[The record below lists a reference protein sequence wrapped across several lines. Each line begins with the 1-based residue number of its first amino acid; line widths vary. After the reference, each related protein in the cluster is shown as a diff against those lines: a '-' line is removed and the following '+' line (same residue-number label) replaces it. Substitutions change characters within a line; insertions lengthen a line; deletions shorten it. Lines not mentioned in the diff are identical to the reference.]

1 MVEERI
7 SMSDMYFVAVQRDLF
22 DYFATGVTLLLSV
35 IAVIIAVST
44 AERQNKIALFDRR
57 FAVLECLSLVL
68 NFSDEITTN
77 KLEIETLGRDPELK
91 AWAVAQVHDGGLKD
105 EISFIPYPGKEP
117 QEITKEAIQRDVHKL
132 RSHLVS
138 QALVLTKGCPLFP
151 EPIRSEL
158 EWLKDSYTEYI
169 LSLLS
174 EYGDIVYERKPS
186 DELKK
191 SFIFYSNRFKNNSKL
206 MKSIVRKIKL

>member
-105 EISFIPYPGKEP
+105 EISFIQYPGKEP
-117 QEITKEAIQRDVHKL
+117 QEITKEAVQRDVHKI

-138 QALVLTKGCPLFP
+138 QA
-151 EPIRSEL
+151 
-158 EWLKDSYTEYI
+158 
-169 LSLLS
+169 
-174 EYGDIVYERKPS
+174 
-186 DELKK
+186 
-191 SFIFYSNRFKNNSKL
+191 
-206 MKSIVRKIKL
+206 